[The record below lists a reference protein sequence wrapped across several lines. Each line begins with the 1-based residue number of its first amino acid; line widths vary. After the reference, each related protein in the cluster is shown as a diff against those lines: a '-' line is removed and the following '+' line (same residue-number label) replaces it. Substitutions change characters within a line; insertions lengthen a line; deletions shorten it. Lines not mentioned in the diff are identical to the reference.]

1 MIYLGYKDVNKF
13 IVNNL
18 KKEEINEHLER
29 KDNKEDKIYT
39 ELQSQYFEA
48 QKSNFILNSILKP
61 IRNDNLLDFKE
72 RKNIEFMY
80 VVSSRCFRN
89 VSNVK
94 EWFRKLQEDER
105 EENAYLIKQYQS
117 SVEDVYNKCN

>member
-39 ELQSQYFEA
+39 EL
-48 QKSNFILNSILKP
+48 
-61 IRNDNLLDFKE
+61 
-72 RKNIEFMY
+72 
-80 VVSSRCFRN
+80 
-89 VSNVK
+89 
-94 EWFRKLQEDER
+94 
-105 EENAYLIKQYQS
+105 
-117 SVEDVYNKCN
+117 